1 MALMNRRQ
9 FGISLLAPL
18 AAQTPAPPPNILFL
32 LSDDHSFP
40 YLGCYGHPD
49 MRTPTLDRL
58 AADGML
64 FHRAFQAAPQC
75 VPARTAMMT
84 GRSPVSA
91 RVGRFNTPLP
101 PEIITLPD
109 LLKKA
114 GYYTGVARRNF
125 HLDGPGPNPGAGY
138 VGEVIAR
145 EHIET
150 FAKRLDFVDRS
161 GPKTTDKVVNQFFD
175 QVPKGKPFFLWV
187 NFNDPHHP
195 WDKNAISPPR
205 DPAQVKLPKHFPDL
219 PGLRSDLAVY
229 LDEISRV
236 DGEVKGILDILE
248 ARGLA
253 KNTLVMFMGDNGMA
267 LPHGKGSL
275 YDPGLHVPLI
285 ARWPGKVAPGG
296 NTKELISG
304 EDITPTFLD
313 AAGLSKAPGM
323 SGQSFLKL
331 LRGDQSYAARTH
343 VFSARLQHGSTTM
356 TPETKSSGWD
366 LSRSVRSARYKLIY
380 NVTPFMEYQPVD
392 SARDPGWQQM
402 LKAHAEGK
410 LAPEI
415 DRAYFTHPR
424 PIYELF
430 DLDEDPSEL
439 KNLAGNPEL
448 AGVERGLRKALIEK
462 CVLDYDFVPPPVVN

>member
-1 MALMNRRQ
+1 MNRRD
-9 FGISLLAPL
+9 FGLSLLAPL
-18 AAQTPAPPPNILFL
+18 AAPAADKAPNILFL

-40 YLGCYGHPD
+40 YLGCYGYPD
-49 MRTPTLDRL
+49 MRTPTLDKL

-75 VPARTAMMT
+75 VPARTAMLT

-91 RVGRFNTPLP
+91 RMGRFNSPLP

-114 GYYTGVARRNF
+114 GYFTGVARRMY
-125 HLDGPGPNPGAGY
+125 HLDGPGTNPQAGY
-138 VGEVIAR
+138 VAQVIEQ
-145 EHIET
+145 EHLQT

-161 GPKTTDKVVNQFFD
+161 GPGTTVKVVNQFLD
-175 QVPKGKPFFLWV
+175 QAPKNKPFFLWV

-195 WDKNAISPPR
+195 WDKNAITPPH
-205 DPAQVKLPKHFPDL
+205 DPAKLKLPPHFPDL
-219 PGLRSDLAVY
+219 PGLRADFGIY

-236 DGEVKGILDILE
+236 DGEVKSILDILD

-253 KNTLVMFMGDNGMA
+253 KDTLVVFMGDNGMA

-275 YDPGLHVPLI
+275 YDPGTHVPLI

-304 EDITPTFLD
+304 EDLTPTLLD
-313 AAGLSKAPGM
+313 AAGLAKAPGM

-331 LRGDQSYAARTH
+331 LRGEPGYRPRTH

-356 TPETKSSGWD
+356 TPTTKSSGWD
-366 LSRSVRSARYKLIY
+366 LSRSVRSSRYKLIY
-380 NVTPFMEYQPVD
+380 NVTPWMEYQPVD
-392 SARDPGWQQM
+392 SARDPGWTQM
-402 LKAHAEGK
+402 LQAHAAGK
-410 LAPEI
+410 LSPAL

-439 KNLAGNPEL
+439 KNLAGNPDL
-448 AGVERGLRKALIEK
+448 AGVERDLRKALIEK
-462 CVLDYDFVPPPVVN
+462 CVLDYDFIPPPVLN